1 MRTAGLILLAMIVG
15 GAIVYVVL
23 QSGRLLPNRLRSA
36 LGPEPA

>member
-23 QSGRLLPNRLRSA
+23 QKWEAFAESA
-36 LGPEPA
+36 AFRFGA